1 MIDAKKEWQEIELS
15 ENEHLDELIEETGFP
30 KIVLQILMERGYDS
44 LEAINNFLDPDAR
57 GLYLHPAAYHAHSTG
72 SYRLRYAH

>member
-1 MIDAKKEWQEIELS
+1 
-15 ENEHLDELIEETGFP
+15 ELIEETGFP

-57 GLYLHPAAYHAHSTG
+57 GLYDPNFMHDMELNLAH
-72 SYRLRYAH
+72 LVAILLVKQLPP